1 MTELTIV
8 RTNSDNPDFRELV
21 ALLDQDLALRDGS
34 DHSFY
39 AAYNKIDALTEV
51 IVAYGDGNAVGC
63 GAFKK
68 HAERTAEI
76 KRMYV
81 RPEYRGRGIA
91 GAVLRE
97 LEAWAAASGY
107 TETILET
114 GKKQPEAIRLYQKS
128 NYVVIPNYGQYEGVA
143 NSVCMKKSLAP

>member
-1 MTELTIV
+1 MTDLTIV

-21 ALLDQDLALRDGS
+21 ALLDQDLALRDGAE
-34 DHSFY
+34 HSFY

-51 IVAYGDGNAVGC
+51 VVAYCDGHAVGC

-68 HAERTAEI
+68 YAERTAEI

-97 LEAWAAASGY
+97 LEAWAAANGC
-107 TETILET
+107 TEAILET

-128 NYVVIPNYGQYEGVA
+128 NYILIPNYGQYQGVA
-143 NSVCMKKSLAP
+143 NSVCMKKSLTP